1 MSDHETYCYGIPYQS
16 HIALSQYLPTIL
28 IYHSRVRTEKEE
40 ELLALENYWK
50 ERLATQEAE
59 TVHRQK
65 LTEQEVK

>member
-1 MSDHETYCYGIPYQS
+1 MASFTNHTLLFPNTR
-16 HIALSQYLPTIL
+16 QYLSTI
-28 IYHSRVRTEKEE
+28 SRVRTEKEE

>member
-1 MSDHETYCYGIPYQS
+1 MKQIVMASLTNHT
-16 HIALSQYLPTIL
+16 QYTPIL
-28 IYHSRVRTEKEE
+28 TNTNRIISRVRTEKEE

>member
-1 MSDHETYCYGIPYQS
+1 MKQIVMASLTNHTLLFPNTR
-16 HIALSQYLPTIL
+16 QYLSTI
-28 IYHSRVRTEKEE
+28 SRVRTEKEE

-65 LTEQEVK
+65 LTEQEVI

>member
-1 MSDHETYCYGIPYQS
+1 MRQIVMASLTNHTQHTPI
-16 HIALSQYLPTIL
+16 HTNTNLIL
-28 IYHSRVRTEKEE
+28 SRVRTEKEE

-65 LTEQEVK
+65 LTEQEVI